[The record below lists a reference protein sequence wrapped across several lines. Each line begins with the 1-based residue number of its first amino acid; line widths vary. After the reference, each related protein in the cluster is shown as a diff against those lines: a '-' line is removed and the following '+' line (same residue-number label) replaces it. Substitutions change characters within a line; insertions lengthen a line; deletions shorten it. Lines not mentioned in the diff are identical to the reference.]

1 MTTRLRRRTALAALT
16 LLSAGCV
23 GVVPVKNVE
32 SDKLGYL
39 TKTFTLQSVSGGVAA
54 DIKARDAGTLPFQK
68 IVLSV
73 TPQFEV
79 VPGGGTPPTFHSSWT
94 LINVGGPYVQM
105 LDEQTSN
112 GVETRQDYGISYR
125 NLLTLRGQT
134 VQVNRTDSSMVME
147 VRGLQSFTP
156 LAVAGPAAGGID
168 IRYQWGNPIQL
179 ANLATLGIRCG
190 YGARYAASRLNPKL
204 LGEAQELNCEYTN
217 NNGIVQDRAVRAL
230 LTYYGVTVLV
240 RKQTATAT
248 VNFKIDDATIS

>member
-1 MTTRLRRRTALAALT
+1 MATHLPRHISLAAVT
-16 LLSAGCV
+16 LLTAGCV

-32 SDKLGYL
+32 TDKLGYL

-68 IVLSV
+68 MVLSV
-73 TPQFEV
+73 TPHFEV
-79 VPGGGTPPTFHSSWT
+79 LPGGGTPPAFHSSWT

-134 VQVNRTDSSMVME
+134 IQLNRTDSSMVME

-156 LAVAGPAAGGID
+156 LAVAAPAPGSID
-168 IRYQWGNPIQL
+168 IRYEWGNPIQL
-179 ANLATLGIRCG
+179 ANLANLAIRCD
-190 YGARYAASRLNPKL
+190 YGARYPAARLNPKL
-204 LGEAQELNCEYTN
+204 LGEAQELDCQYTN
-217 NNGIVQDRAVRAL
+217 RNGIVQDRAVRAL

>member
-1 MTTRLRRRTALAALT
+1 MPTHLRRHTTLAAVT
-16 LLSAGCV
+16 LLTAGCV

-54 DIKARDAGTLPFQK
+54 DIKAKDAGTLPFQK

-73 TPQFEV
+73 TPKFEV
-79 VPGGGTPPTFHSSWT
+79 VPGGGTPPAYHSSWT

-134 VQVNRTDSSMVME
+134 IHVNRTDSNMVME
-147 VRGLQSFTP
+147 VKGLQSFTP
-156 LAVAGPAAGGID
+156 LAVSGPGAGNVD
-168 IRYQWGNPIQL
+168 IHYQWGTPIQL
-179 ANLATLGIRCG
+179 ANLANLGIRCE
-190 YGARYAASRLNPKL
+190 YGARYPAARLNPKL
-204 LGEAQELNCEYTN
+204 LGEAQELSCEYTN
-217 NNGIVQDRAVRAL
+217 TNGIVQDRAVRAL

-248 VNFKIDDATIS
+248 VVFQIDDATIS

>member
-1 MTTRLRRRTALAALT
+1 MATHLRRHITLAAVTFLAT
-16 LLSAGCV
+16 GCV

-39 TKTFTLQSVSGGVAA
+39 TKTFTMQSVSGGIAA

-73 TPQFEV
+73 TPKFEV
-79 VPGGGTPPTFHSSWT
+79 LPGGGTPPAYHSSWT
-94 LINVGGPYVQM
+94 LINVGGPYVQL

-134 VQVNRTDSSMVME
+134 IQLNRTDSSMIME

-156 LAVAGPAAGGID
+156 LAVTGPAAGTID
-168 IRYQWGNPIQL
+168 IRYQWGNPIQI
-179 ANLATLGIRCG
+179 ANLTNLTIRCE
-190 YGARYAASRLNPKL
+190 YGARYPASRLNPKL
-204 LGEAQELNCEYTN
+204 LGEAQELDCEYTN
-217 NNGIVQDRAVRAL
+217 KNGIVQDRAVHAL
-230 LTYYGVTVLV
+230 LTYYGVAVVV

-248 VNFKIDDATIS
+248 VTFRIDDATIS